1 MYHIVSLPTEFNS
14 QGPAF
19 RTPLIVITY
28 MYVLL
33 SAETL
38 HTLSV
43 SLQPGVYNLVLA
55 NFTLR
60 DLGYTP
66 AGVRSTQLVKRW
78 KLEFHTV

>member
-14 QGPAF
+14 QGPAY
-19 RTPLIVITY
+19 TYTIDSHY

-66 AGVRSTQLVKRW
+66 AGVRSTPCQKW
-78 KLEFHTV
+78 TLEFHTV